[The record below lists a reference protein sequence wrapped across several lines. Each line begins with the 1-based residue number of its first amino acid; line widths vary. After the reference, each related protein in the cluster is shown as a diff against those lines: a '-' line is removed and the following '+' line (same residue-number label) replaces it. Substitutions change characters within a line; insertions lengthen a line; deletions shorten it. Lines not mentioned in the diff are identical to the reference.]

1 MAYCCQSSFMLHL
14 LLHLLTCFHLRATFL
29 QAILRSGDQYLIT
42 VLYSTLVD
50 VGADEDLLA
59 HPSAALEL
67 YLRQEGGLAGQAGGG
82 PNGGP
87 AALMGGQ
94 IGPLSRR
101 QVKHLELL
109 ARLHIKKGK

>member
-1 MAYCCQSSFMLHL
+1 M
-14 LLHLLTCFHLRATFL
+14 
-29 QAILRSGDQYLIT
+29 T

-67 YLRQEGGLAGQAGGG
+67 YLRQEGGLAGNAGGG
-82 PNGGP
+82 GGP
-87 AALMGGQ
+87 GALVGGQ
-94 IGPLSRR
+94 VGPLSRR
-101 QVKHLELL
+101 QVAHLELL

>member
-1 MAYCCQSSFMLHL
+1 M
-14 LLHLLTCFHLRATFL
+14 

-67 YLRQEGGLAGQAGGG
+67 YLRQEGGMGGQAGAGG
-82 PNGGP
+82 A
-87 AALMGGQ
+87 AALMGSQ

-109 ARLHIKKGK
+109 ARLHIKKNK

>member
-1 MAYCCQSSFMLHL
+1 
-14 LLHLLTCFHLRATFL
+14 L
-29 QAILRSGDQYLIT
+29 QAILRSGDQYLLT

-82 PNGGP
+82 PGGGGP
-87 AALMGGQ
+87 AALVGGQ
-94 IGPLSRR
+94 IGPLSAR
-101 QVKHLELL
+101 QVAHLELL

>member
-1 MAYCCQSSFMLHL
+1 VLPPV
-14 LLHLLTCFHLRATFL
+14 L

-82 PNGGP
+82 PNGGGP
-87 AALMGGQ
+87 AALVGGQ

-101 QVKHLELL
+101 QVAHLELL

>member
-1 MAYCCQSSFMLHL
+1 VPW
-14 LLHLLTCFHLRATFL
+14 LTQTNACRAVSPL
-29 QAILRSGDQYLIT
+29 PQAILRSCDQYLIT

-50 VGADEDLLA
+50 VAADEDLLA

-87 AALMGGQ
+87 AALVGGQ

-109 ARLHIKKGK
+109 ARLHIAKGK